1 MSPFFAISPP
11 TYPTSPSSIDRNS
24 AIRADIFGSFMPPFA
39 TPIPRTLWKMLTALS
54 SERYWSLGPRRI
66 WSFTWTA
73 FLRKKKDPFKCTERS
88 FRKKAVERADKCLR
102 ELEVRVDARRAFA
115 MYMRKKQWTIVECS
129 TEADLTIGLECKP
142 DDIIV
147 SRDSDMPMYK
157 SVETIWRPIP
167 KGKPLV
173 YDVPSV
179 YATLLGIV
187 SKNDYSRNI
196 LSLGSATNYKIIK
209 ELDGEDTATMTKHY
223 LAHSQVMRKNIV
235 QEMLTTSRK
244 VFMDLLQTPVRIGS
258 PPSSSAQAA
267 MTYDSLRKQFGCLS
281 QRCSQMEKEM
291 QGGEKLKT
299 LKTKDLISDGTCTKI
314 DQGIPAIENFVLS
327 SQSSKSYRQT
337 APLTGTNQPFM
348 SFSERELGILIR
360 QNAALKKK
368 HQELVLVDYQHKDII
383 PAQCDLTDWLGQKA
397 PGLLITEMLLNVGR
411 REPPKEVDYY
421 LTEVRNIVK
430 TQQDVIDLWGCA
442 PDQTKILGL
451 DLGQAFVVGVSELL
465 PKIGD
470 PRLLYLQ
477 LVEKDGHYPWM
488 QDAKPAR
495 TNTEARDSSSSS
507 GAARHE
513 QGQGLAGERK

>member
-1 MSPFFAISPP
+1 
-11 TYPTSPSSIDRNS
+11 
-24 AIRADIFGSFMPPFA
+24 
-39 TPIPRTLWKMLTALS
+39 
-54 SERYWSLGPRRI
+54 
-66 WSFTWTA
+66 
-73 FLRKKKDPFKCTERS
+73 
-88 FRKKAVERADKCLR
+88 
-102 ELEVRVDARRAFA
+102 
-115 MYMRKKQWTIVECS
+115 MRKKQWTIVECS

-291 QGGEKLKT
+291 QGGEKEEEEEEEEEEEQWEDKDDDDPGHQDSDHLCFHTVLLQHLYTDDPIITTSVVGKHVQQFVDQAADLGLLQRRNNRAAILARSLKT

-411 REPPKEVDYY
+411 REPRKGPRDYKY
-421 LTEVRNIVK
+421 STSVM
-430 TQQDVIDLWGCA
+430 DLSMMREH
-442 PDQTKILGL
+442 DQSI
-451 DLGQAFVVGVSELL
+451 
-465 PKIGD
+465 
-470 PRLLYLQ
+470 R
-477 LVEKDGHYPWM
+477 
-488 QDAKPAR
+488 
-495 TNTEARDSSSSS
+495 
-507 GAARHE
+507 
-513 QGQGLAGERK
+513 